1 MIDEIKILKEIKT
14 LKQHAKQFRNRD
26 YIIGYISA
34 LSTVEGLI
42 AHQKRGRRKK
52 RENEQV

>member
-1 MIDEIKILKEIKT
+1 MIDEIRLLKEIKA
-14 LKQHAKQFRNRD
+14 LKQHANQFRNRD

-42 AHQKRGRRKK
+42 AYQKRGRRKK
-52 RENEQV
+52 

>member
-1 MIDEIKILKEIKT
+1 MIDEIRLLKEIKILKE
-14 LKQHAKQFRNRD
+14 HANQFRNSD

-42 AHQKRGRRKK
+42 AYQKRGRRKK
-52 RENEQV
+52 